1 MSDRECTSAAHPLT
15 AAPAVAQIAIDGCLL
30 IDVPGE
36 GPQQLYNYV
45 RSLLESSHDAYW
57 PMIGQP

>member
-1 MSDRECTSAAHPLT
+1 M
-15 AAPAVAQIAIDGCLL
+15 

-36 GPQQLYNYV
+36 GQQQLYNYV

-57 PMIGQP
+57 PMIGQARARLGEGAGGTGAGAQWCTLSVTTAR

>member
-1 MSDRECTSAAHPLT
+1 M
-15 AAPAVAQIAIDGCLL
+15 

-36 GPQQLYNYV
+36 EEPQQLYNYV

-57 PMIGQP
+57 PMIGQPRGDWGEAQKGQGRSAARVHPATGR